1 MRGLRRCLAFFL
13 VTLPAVCAN
22 TEIVNFDAV
31 ESVARISLPISDWTR
46 LHPSNPERILH
57 VQPAPLYTAP
67 ADICA
72 ESVRGD
78 DNADPECPH
87 EIWLVL
93 DVDGSDRQ
101 WSRYAR
107 FTLRISW
114 PAWAPADFIIDIY
127 SSDNLQDAMP
137 VHAKTPTRIIANPE
151 PTPTDIPAGESA
163 SISRTMF
170 ARIRLVDTGVRP
182 PAAAAPAEPVPFAV
196 LLEPL
201 YFGVVPA
208 SVVPIV
214 AFLVPVVLCAAWVVA
229 PFVNAQLARVADQA
243 RKEIVLMKAAKRKH
257 Q

>member
-1 MRGLRRCLAFFL
+1 MRGLRRCLWFFL
-13 VTLPAVCAN
+13 VTLSAVCAN

-31 ESVARISLPISDWTR
+31 ESVARVPLPISDWTR

-57 VQPAPLYTAP
+57 VQPAPLYTEP
-67 ADICA
+67 AHICA
-72 ESVRGD
+72 YDVRGD
-78 DNADPECPH
+78 ENADPGCPH

-93 DVDGSDRQ
+93 DVDGSDHK

-114 PAWAPADFIIDIY
+114 PAWAPTNFFINIY
-127 SSDNLQDAMP
+127 SSDSVHDVMSL
-137 VHAKTPTRIIANPE
+137 HAKTSTQIIANPE
-151 PTPTDIPAGESA
+151 PMPTDIPTGESR
-163 SISRTMF
+163 SVSRTMF
-170 ARIRLVDTGVRP
+170 AHIRLVDTGVRP
-182 PAAAAPAEPVPFAV
+182 PAAAAPAEPVPFVV

-208 SVVPIV
+208 SVVPII

-257 Q
+257 H

>member
-1 MRGLRRCLAFFL
+1 M
-13 VTLPAVCAN
+13 
-22 TEIVNFDAV
+22 
-31 ESVARISLPISDWTR
+31 
-46 LHPSNPERILH
+46 
-57 VQPAPLYTAP
+57 
-67 ADICA
+67 
-72 ESVRGD
+72 
-78 DNADPECPH
+78 
-87 EIWLVL
+87 L
-93 DVDGSDRQ
+93 DVDGSDRK

-114 PAWAPADFIIDIY
+114 PAWVRAAFVAKSMRSGNNRLQAPADFIIDIY

-163 SISRTMF
+163 SVSRTMF